1 VPTPRAIL
9 TGLPPQRGATAFMPL
24 RAMTP
29 SVMDIGAAQGTPEGF
44 VSQPGTQ
51 GVPAP
56 YPSPGQVTSAAGVD
70 FLPSGLSAS
79 QYMPPRWY
87 PQLHYRAQHL
97 YRGIGNVS
105 VYSDNLMPV
114 PATDPRGLPVGAI
127 GPAAFAAGR
136 GAAGT
141 PTTPARPNRWVAG
154 LGQRQVAWPQ
164 RAPTWPPTWPQTGGK
179 AE

>member
-24 RAMTP
+24 RAMTTA
-29 SVMDIGAAQGTPEGF
+29 VMNISQAQGTPEDVTG
-44 VSQPGTQ
+44 QPGTR

-56 YPSPGQVTSAAGVD
+56 YPAPGQLTIVDGVD
-70 FLPSGLSAS
+70 AYPSGLSAS

-87 PQLHYRAQHL
+87 PQLYYRPQHL
-97 YRGIGNVS
+97 ARAIGGVS
-105 VYSDNLMPV
+105 VYSDNLMPM
-114 PATDPRGLPVGAI
+114 PAVDPRGLPAGAI

-141 PTTPARPNRWVAG
+141 PTTPARPNKWVKG
-154 LGQRQVAWPQ
+154 LGRRQVAWPQ
-164 RAPTWPPTWPQTGGK
+164 RAPSWPPTWPGLGG
-179 AE
+179 AGI